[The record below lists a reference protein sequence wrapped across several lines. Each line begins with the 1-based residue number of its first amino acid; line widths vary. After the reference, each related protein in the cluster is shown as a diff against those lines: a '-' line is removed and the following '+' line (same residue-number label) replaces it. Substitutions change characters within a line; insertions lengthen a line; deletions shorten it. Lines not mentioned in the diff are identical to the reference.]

1 MAHLANASK
10 KNLHAPRPK
19 AAAGPGTA
27 HAAGPRHLARKL
39 PGETKHAA
47 GGEMPEDDEN
57 AKALRA
63 QRLIVRLNESSHTS
77 QLKGTSSDTARGGL
91 LARFK
96 HEEANR
102 WLSIALE
109 YERKPRPPSTVVSRH
124 LSTTSDVDE
133 LNPGGVPPPPPPV
146 STPSVTGSPQVSPHS
161 FTPGE
166 IAEFRKR
173 FEAVDEDNSGA
184 LSFDEVYPF
193 QMKGLCVVHSVAVL

>member
-1 MAHLANASK
+1 MAHLANAAK

-19 AAAGPGTA
+19 ATAGPGAA
-27 HAAGPRHLARKL
+27 HAAGPRHSVRKL
-39 PGETKHAA
+39 PGETKHSP
-47 GGEMPEDDEN
+47 GGETPEDDEN

-63 QRLIVRLNESSHTS
+63 QRLIMRLNESSHSS

-109 YERKPRPPSTVVSRH
+109 YERKSRPSSFVVSRQ
-124 LSTTSDVDE
+124 LSTASDVDDVS
-133 LNPGGVPPPPPPV
+133 PGGAPPPPPPV

-161 FTPGE
+161 FTPEE
-166 IAEFRKR
+166 IAEFKKK

-184 LSFDEVYPF
+184 LNFDEVR
-193 QMKGLCVVHSVAVL
+193 